1 MPDPTQ
7 NQPQR
12 PPQARRKTLASV
24 VGVATAMALLTQIP
38 AEESGRK
45 VAVTIAADGAAT
57 VRNISGPQYLRPYL
71 DIVGVATACDGLTS
85 YQGRK
90 ITKADHFTEAQCA
103 AALEDELVVHAERV
117 MACTPG
123 LSLTIP
129 RRDMARFAAVSLAY
143 NVGAAGYC
151 RSTAARMFNAGRIR
165 QGCDAILMWNKAG
178 GRVIAGLDA
187 RRRRERAK
195 CLLDA

>member
-1 MPDPTQ
+1 MRD
-7 NQPQR
+7 QPQTPA
-12 PPQARRKTLASV
+12 PPRRTGQRRTLAAV
-24 VGVATAMALLTQIP
+24 VGFSTAAALLTAIP
-38 AEESGRK
+38 EDESGRK
-45 VAVTIAADGAAT
+45 VTVSIDQTGAAT
-57 VRNISGPQYLRPYL
+57 VRHVSGPQYLKAYL

-90 ITKADHFTEAQCA
+90 IKPSDRFTESQCA
-103 AALEDELVVHAERV
+103 TMLEDALIDHAEGV

-143 NVGAAGYC
+143 NVGVAAYC
-151 RSTAARMFNAGRIR
+151 RSTARARFNAGAIR
-165 QGCDAILMWNKAG
+165 QGCDAILLWNKAG
-178 GRVIAGLDA
+178 GRVIPGLA
-187 RRRRERAK
+187 RRRERERAK